1 MLKKY
6 VLDRRLS
13 QFAAAKNVFQTI
25 YDLQSRHNGLLF
37 KTSAGKLFTLHITE
51 ETCYKIWTIKKF

>member
-51 ETCYKIWTIKKF
+51 ETCYKI